1 MNIHLYIFITILN
14 VLVSIFILALYLYFK
29 KNNPERFSKDK
40 KRYKTNISRSILL
53 IFITT
58 SISYNF
64 NLPGSLLTLIVI
76 KSILLV
82 VIAYRLK
89 NLIAI

>member
-40 KRYKTNISRSILL
+40 KRYKTNISRSIL
-53 IFITT
+53 TT
-58 SISYNF
+58 AISYNF
-64 NLPGSLLTLIVI
+64 NLPGSLLNLI
-76 KSILLV
+76 